1 VRIGERRRAGGDG
14 GGRGR
19 SQSEGAESR
28 PGYDV
33 TNFLCTSLEGGAG
46 EASSAGYGREAVK
59 MPVFMPWPQ
68 TGRMQYEKIKGIG
81 GAKD

>member
-33 TNFLCTSLEGGAG
+33 TNFLCTSLEGGRARPHQLATAG
-46 EASSAGYGREAVK
+46 R
-59 MPVFMPWPQ
+59 
-68 TGRMQYEKIKGIG
+68 R
-81 GAKD
+81 